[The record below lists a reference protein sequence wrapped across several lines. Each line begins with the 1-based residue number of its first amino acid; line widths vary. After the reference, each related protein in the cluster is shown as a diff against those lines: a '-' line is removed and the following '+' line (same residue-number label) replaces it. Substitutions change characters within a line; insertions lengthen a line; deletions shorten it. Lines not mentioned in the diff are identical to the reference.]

1 MPGNRCAGQLRQP
14 FDVWALLVH
23 ALNTWHA
30 STCSCLRA
38 LSPGA
43 AQEWID
49 DMAAFVKG
57 IDPNHLVSVGLM
69 GWYGASTPERC
80 ALSPALYPTP

>member
-1 MPGNRCAGQLRQP
+1 
-14 FDVWALLVH
+14 
-23 ALNTWHA
+23 
-30 STCSCLRA
+30 
-38 LSPGA
+38 
-43 AQEWID
+43 
-49 DMAAFVKG
+49 MAAFVKG